1 MSIRDPNGPW
11 NRMWTLRKP
20 DEYTPGPHRV
30 HQVDAFHLLRSGCP
44 LTEWKADVLQRIAY
58 QSSDLSSL
66 QTHWLRRIE
75 RDALGA
81 LAA

>member
-1 MSIRDPNGPW
+1 
-11 NRMWTLRKP
+11 
-20 DEYTPGPHRV
+20 V